1 MEPTTHLLPEA
12 HRVIR
17 PVDAGESAFVG
28 VLVADGDGVR
38 VRVDVETVGAAL
50 WRYGDAAHVAGVR
63 DLVRR
68 SDGHDALLPWC
79 AERVATFLARREG
92 AGASLSPGEAVT
104 LVASMLRG
112 IEECGGEALVG
123 VWWLADDA
131 RPLFVAGEGDAV
143 IGATRTLV
151 GQVRGVIAD
160 RALDRALAE
169 IERMP
174 DDHRVIRQR
183 LAVWETNLTAHAAPR
198 ALQRDVFAPEPVTGI
213 PLHRAHVAVPLD
225 ERAEAGV
232 RGLIRRAADAVGRH
246 AGAVGA
252 IGRRLMPA
260 RGERAP
266 RQHNRHDVSPRPG
279 RAPRRR
285 MVILAA
291 GAGVIVLAAG
301 LMWPQEPEPS
311 QADEVLQ
318 TSTAQPADETA
329 AEESPRPVDATGAAA
344 PPAGDTKGAPPDG
357 TEAVATTL
365 VSALASCRSEGDTT
379 CAVAVAPGAGE
390 RVLAALMADVSTP
403 DITPVED
410 YGDVAVVRL
419 DANGVRQ
426 MLVLVRQNDSWLV
439 RDVYDV
445 ADQP

>member
-1 MEPTTHLLPEA
+1 
-12 HRVIR
+12 
-17 PVDAGESAFVG
+17 
-28 VLVADGDGVR
+28 
-38 VRVDVETVGAAL
+38 
-50 WRYGDAAHVAGVR
+50 
-63 DLVRR
+63 
-68 SDGHDALLPWC
+68 
-79 AERVATFLARREG
+79 
-92 AGASLSPGEAVT
+92 
-104 LVASMLRG
+104 
-112 IEECGGEALVG
+112 
-123 VWWLADDA
+123 
-131 RPLFVAGEGDAV
+131 
-143 IGATRTLV
+143 
-151 GQVRGVIAD
+151 
-160 RALDRALAE
+160 
-169 IERMP
+169 
-174 DDHRVIRQR
+174 
-183 LAVWETNLTAHAAPR
+183 
-198 ALQRDVFAPEPVTGI
+198 
-213 PLHRAHVAVPLD
+213 
-225 ERAEAGV
+225 
-232 RGLIRRAADAVGRH
+232 
-246 AGAVGA
+246 
-252 IGRRLMPA
+252 
-260 RGERAP
+260 
-266 RQHNRHDVSPRPG
+266 
-279 RAPRRR
+279 